1 MEYNGLQLVH
11 MTYEKAY
18 EFAGEYGMNAV
29 LVDLKDER
37 HGMFMCRLKQASD
50 GKLRIGNHYIDSQRA
65 TNFNANII
73 NEEDYDI
80 YWIGLR

>member
-37 HGMFMCRLKQASD
+37 HGMFMCRLKQYE
-50 GKLRIGNHYIDSQRA
+50 GKLRIGNTGFSY
-65 TNFNANII
+65 FNSNII
-73 NEEDYDI
+73 NDKDYDI